1 MDVISLNTELGS
13 GSEGLWIWVWDLG
26 MGAGYGIWV
35 WIRLFLFL
43 ASFGTRHLGWEINGI
58 TKICREYTLSKRL
71 EQGLGFPEP
80 KLKTDK
86 NCLT

>member
-1 MDVISLNTELGS
+1 
-13 GSEGLWIWVWDLG
+13 

-58 TKICREYTLSKRL
+58 TKICREFTEPIVLCSDLSL
-71 EQGLGFPEP
+71 VLHISYLSFLSVQGWRDGSVV
-80 KLKTDK
+80 KS
-86 NCLT
+86 